1 MVEVGKN
8 NQLEVLR
15 KTQAGVFLDGGE
27 RGEILLPASDVTHD
41 ATIGSSVSV
50 FLYVGSQGDV
60 IATTREPL
68 TRVGE
73 CSCLSVND
81 VNDTGA
87 FLDWGL
93 VKDLLVPF
101 GEQQTRMV
109 AKRSYVV
116 YTYHDARSDRIVAS
130 TKLHKHL
137 AETNNSYRRGEKVK
151 LQVAMTTDLG
161 YKVVADN
168 RYLGM
173 IFFSDAY
180 RRLHL
185 GEQLSG
191 YVKHIR
197 EDGKLDFL
205 ISLSSFEDSEDLG
218 KRIIIYLLES
228 GGDSELSDKSPPE
241 AIYKQFKV
249 SKKKYKQA
257 LGVLYRKGKID
268 LSSHKIRLLN

>member
-8 NQLEVLR
+8 NQLKVLR
-15 KTQAGVFLDGGE
+15 MGQAGVFLDGDE
-27 RGEILLPASDVTHD
+27 RGEILLPASDLNQD

-93 VKDLLVPF
+93 AKDLLVPF
-101 GEQQTRMV
+101 GEQQNRMIIG
-109 AKRSYVV
+109 RSYVV
-116 YTYHDARSDRIVAS
+116 YTYYDEKSDRIVAS
-130 TKLHKHL
+130 SKLHKYL
-137 AETNNSYRRGEKVK
+137 AETNDSYRPDEEVK
-151 LQVAMTTDLG
+151 LQVTMITDLG
-161 YKVVADN
+161 YKVIADG
-168 RYLGM
+168 RYLG
-173 IFFSDAY
+173 IVFFADAY
-180 RRLHL
+180 RKLQL
-185 GEQLSG
+185 GELLPG

-197 EDGKLDFL
+197 EDRKLDFL
-205 ISLSSFEDSEDLG
+205 ISRSSYKNSEDLAE
-218 KRIIIYLLES
+218 RILIHLLRS
-228 GGDSELSDKSPPE
+228 GGTSELCDKSSPE
-241 AIYKQFKV
+241 AIYQEFKV

-257 LGVLYRKGKID
+257 LGVLYRKRKIE